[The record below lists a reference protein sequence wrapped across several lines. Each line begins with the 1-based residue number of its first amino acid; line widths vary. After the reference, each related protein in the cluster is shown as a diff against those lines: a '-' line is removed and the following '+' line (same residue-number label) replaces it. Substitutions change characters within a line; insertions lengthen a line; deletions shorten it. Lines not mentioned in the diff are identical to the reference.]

1 MPEENNFEKEKEI
14 IDSSCEENLQEE
26 EKCVENEGEELNS
39 PPDFAALFSNI
50 KTDESFYEKLSIK
63 KSAKAIGLGFLLMQG
78 FILILNMIILTAD
91 YILKALGIGDIGLLS
106 DPMVTQ
112 TQQILFSIFAFTLPF
127 IIAFKVFKIRIS
139 DLISF
144 AKPEKK
150 TLLPYFF
157 FGIGFC
163 SFANIASSVAG
174 GIFSSFGIEY
184 NVDFP
189 EGPKGILGFIISV
202 IATVITP
209 ALVEE
214 FACRG
219 LILGRLRKHGD
230 GFAIMVSAILFGVVH
245 SNFEQIPFAFLVGLV
260 LGFITVKS
268 GSIWPAVIVH
278 AYNNFV
284 SVAFDYLL
292 SSLSSEIQ
300 NIIYTLFL
308 IANLLVGI
316 IGVLL
321 LKDNTKAYSL
331 DISSC
336 KLSEKEKYKYF
347 FRNAL
352 IIIFIAICLVESLAF
367 FVI

>member
-1 MPEENNFEKEKEI
+1 MPEDNNFEKENQI
-14 IDSSCEENLQEE
+14 TNSSCEEISQEE
-26 EKCVENEGEELNS
+26 ELSAENEGDIKN
-39 PPDFAALFSNI
+39 PPDFTALFSNI

-78 FILILNMIILTAD
+78 LILALNTIILTAD
-91 YILKALGIGDIGLLS
+91 FVLKASGVGDIGLLS
-106 DPMVTQ
+106 DPMITE
-112 TQQILFSIFAFTLPF
+112 TQQILFSILSFTLPF
-127 IIAFKVFKIRIS
+127 IISFKIFSIRIS

-144 AKPEKK
+144 AKPEKS
-150 TLLPYFF
+150 TVLPCFL

-163 SFANIASSVAG
+163 SFANIVSSIAG

-219 LILGRLRKHGD
+219 LVLGHLKKYGE
-230 GFAIMVSAILFGVVH
+230 GFAIIVSAILFGLVH

-278 AYNNFV
+278 AYNNFI
-284 SVAFDYLL
+284 SIAFDYLL
-292 SSLSSEIQ
+292 SAFSSQTQ
-300 NIIYTLFL
+300 NIIYTIFL
-308 IANLLVGI
+308 IINLLVGI

-321 LKDNTKAYSL
+321 LKEKNEAYSL
-331 DISSC
+331 APSDY
-336 KLSEKEKYKYF
+336 KLLEKEKYKLF
-347 FRNAL
+347 FKNGL
-352 IIIFIAICLVESLAF
+352 IVIFIVICLAESLAF
-367 FVI
+367 FVV